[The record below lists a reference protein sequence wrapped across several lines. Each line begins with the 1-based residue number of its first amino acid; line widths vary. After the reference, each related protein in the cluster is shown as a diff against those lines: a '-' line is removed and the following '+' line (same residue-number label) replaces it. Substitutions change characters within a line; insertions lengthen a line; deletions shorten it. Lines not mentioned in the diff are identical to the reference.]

1 MKARTVQ
8 AVFAAG
14 VRSPHLIDEWEE
26 SPESLRRYGLDPE
39 TVDSSA
45 LRKFAGLTAKVR
57 HNGARNLLP
66 MSFRFLAATGLEL
79 EFFAAYASDCS
90 RNGRQ
95 FERTSAERCGKLLG
109 YLEQWLDASQRDHIL
124 LWDLIR
130 HEYAVSCLSGPSSV
144 FYSDVPEAKQADPSC
159 VPRICGEMILHE
171 MQSDPRLL
179 AEAMSHRNPRW
190 NDIAVSR
197 HCFGYWRPSA
207 SDSVR
212 MLELDDFSFY
222 ALHFIDGNRT
232 VTELNELMG
241 WLGEPDSEFLQALDQ
256 LAEAGMAR
264 FVK

>member
-1 MKARTVQ
+1 MKARAVH

-14 VRSPHLIDEWEE
+14 VRSPHLIEEWEE
-26 SPESLRRYGLDPE
+26 DPESLRRYGLDPE
-39 TVDSSA
+39 TVNSPA

-79 EFFAAYASDCS
+79 ELFAAYASECS
-90 RNGRQ
+90 RNGQQ
-95 FERTSAERCGKLLG
+95 FDTTSEERCDKLLG
-109 YLEQWLDASQRDHIL
+109 YLERWLDASQPDHVL

-130 HEYAVSCLSGPSSV
+130 HEYAVSSLSGRPAACSS
-144 FYSDVPEAKQADPSC
+144 DIPDEKRADPSC

-179 AEAMSHRNPRW
+179 AAAMSQRNPRW
-190 NDIAVSR
+190 NDIEASR
-197 HCFGYWRPSA
+197 HYFGYWRPSTKDA
-207 SDSVR
+207 AR
-212 MLELDDFSFY
+212 MLELDEFSFY

-232 VTELNELMG
+232 AMELNELMG
-241 WLGEPDSEFLQALDQ
+241 GCGEPGSDFLQALDQ
-256 LAEAGMAR
+256 LAEAGMVR